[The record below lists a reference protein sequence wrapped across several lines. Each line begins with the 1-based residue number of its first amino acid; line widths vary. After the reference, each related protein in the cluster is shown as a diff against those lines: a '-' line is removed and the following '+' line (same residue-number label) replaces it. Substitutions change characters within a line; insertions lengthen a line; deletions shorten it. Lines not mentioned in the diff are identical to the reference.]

1 MRRLVVKQSV
11 EIGWGTD
18 YVADGFTVHVQV
30 AIGVAQAFQEYDARV
45 SDIRFDG
52 ATPDQVAYMI
62 DFLNQAA
69 CAAFEASTSGG

>member
-30 AIGVAQAFQEYDARV
+30 AIGVAQAFQE
-45 SDIRFDG
+45 
-52 ATPDQVAYMI
+52 
-62 DFLNQAA
+62 
-69 CAAFEASTSGG
+69 